1 LSAGEITGHQAG
13 PAALVLHVIPTP
25 AARGAQREARAL
37 ADQLDAPGV
46 RHHRVLGLFDGPPE
60 VVVDYSLAFP
70 AGDHPASGFDVRLV
84 SPLRRELKRLDPD
97 VVVAHG
103 SDTLKYLVPAL
114 IGRPTR
120 LVYYAIGTYAGS
132 PDRRLQL
139 ELWRFLSA
147 RADVVAACG
156 EEVRQECLQL
166 LKRPAGRV
174 TAVSNGRDPQL
185 FHPRESVVA
194 GGEPVV
200 TFVGALAR
208 TKRPGRFVEM
218 VAALRK
224 AGHPLRAQIIGD
236 GPLRDELVAPAKDA
250 GVELLGLRA
259 DVPALLRAADV
270 IVFPSLPA
278 GEGMP
283 GVLIEAGL
291 SGVPVVA
298 TAVPGVRTILDDG
311 ETGLVVGIDDFEALV
326 TATATLLAEPQ
337 MRADMGAAA
346 RERCAERF
354 SLTEVAAGWLSVL
367 QPLLRSPR
375 P

>member
-1 LSAGEITGHQAG
+1 MTEHQAG
-13 PAALVLHVIPTP
+13 PVPLVLHVIPIP

-84 SPLRRELKRLDPD
+84 PRLRRELKRLDPD

-103 SDTLKYLVPAL
+103 SDALKYLVPAL
-114 IGRPTR
+114 VGLPTS

-132 PDRRLQL
+132 PDRRLQV

-147 RADVVAACG
+147 RARVVAACG
-156 EEVRQECLQL
+156 EEVQQECVQL
-166 LKRPAGRV
+166 LKRPKDRV
-174 TAVSNGRDPQL
+174 VLVSNGRDPQL

-194 GGEPVV
+194 RSEPVV
-200 TFVGALAR
+200 TFVGALAP
-208 TKRPGRFVEM
+208 TKRPDRFIEM
-218 VAALRK
+218 VAALRQ

-236 GPLRDELVAPAKDA
+236 GPLRDELVAPANVA

-298 TAVPGVRTILDDG
+298 TAVPGVRTILADG
-311 ETGLVVGIDDFEALV
+311 ETGLVVGIDDLAALV
-326 TATATLLAEPQ
+326 TATARLLAEPQ
-337 MRADMGAAA
+337 LRTAMGAAA
-346 RERCAERF
+346 RDRCAARF
-354 SLTEVAAGWLSVL
+354 SLTAVAAGWLSLL
-367 QPLLRSPR
+367 QPLLRPSR
-375 P
+375 L

>member
-1 LSAGEITGHQAG
+1 MTEHQTG
-13 PAALVLHVIPTP
+13 PIPLVLHVIPTP

-37 ADQLDAPGV
+37 ADQLDAPGA

-84 SPLRRELKRLDPD
+84 PRLRRELKRLDPD

-114 IGRPTR
+114 VGRPTS

-132 PDRRLQL
+132 PDRRLQV

-147 RADVVAACG
+147 RAGVVAACG
-156 EEVRQECLQL
+156 EEVRQECVQL
-166 LKRPAGRV
+166 LKRPKDRV
-174 TAVSNGRDPQL
+174 ILVSNGRDPQL

-194 GGEPVV
+194 RNEPVV
-200 TFVGALAR
+200 TFVGALAP
-208 TKRPGRFVEM
+208 TKRPDRFIEM
-218 VAALRK
+218 VAALRQ

-236 GPLRDELVAPAKDA
+236 GPLRNELMAPAKVA
-250 GVELLGLRA
+250 GVELLGVRA
-259 DVPALLRAADV
+259 DVPVLLRAADV

-298 TAVPGVRTILDDG
+298 TAVPGVRTILSDG
-311 ETGLVVGIDDFEALV
+311 ETGLIVGIDDLTALV
-326 TATATLLAEPQ
+326 IATAALLDDPHR
-337 MRADMGAAA
+337 RAAMGAAA
-346 RERCAERF
+346 RERCAARF
-354 SLTEVAAGWLSVL
+354 SLTAVTAGWLSVL
-367 QPLLRSPR
+367 QPLLPPPR
-375 P
+375 L